1 MSNNEEQ
8 QIKAAIE
15 SAARTAGYDPSTLD
29 TILSSPPFVSVE
41 GVINFRD
48 VGGVPIPVSPPAVA
62 DAGQDTQV
70 QHYFKPSTFF
80 RSGELTR
87 ITPNGLAKLR
97 DELHVKAIFDLRSK
111 QELERW
117 KSATPGVGAG
127 KSGEVGDGGIKV
139 VRVSVADEDSEEFD
153 PAVLARRIQKFET
166 NEQEVGGVSERCSGR
181 SCLIPSIRR
190 LRHCIPTS

>member
-8 QIKAAIE
+8 QIKAAVD
-15 SAARTAGYDPSTLD
+15 SAMQRAGYDPSTLN

-62 DAGQDTQV
+62 DAGQDTQA

-117 KSATPGVGAG
+117 KSATPGTGAG
-127 KSGEVGDGGIKV
+127 KSGEIGDGEIKV
-139 VRVSVADEDSEEFD
+139 VRVPVADEDSEEFN
-153 PAVLARRIQKFET
+153 PVVLAGMIRMHET
-166 NEQEVGGVSERCSGR
+166 NEQEVGGVSEWCSGG
-181 SCLIPSIRR
+181 S
-190 LRHCIPTS
+190 